1 MQLGVLQNLR
11 NSFCVQTPLNLIL
24 SLLIGGKFLPLV
36 LLLFTR
42 FCFIKTIF
50 LGTKNSHFFEKNSK
64 FSYWVSMSSVAWINH
79 NFTGNRKK
87 NHNFTAHHSVSSF
100 SCGFFFGF
108 PVGYQKNAVFFL
120 SNFFRET
127 VNTPHKICHPP

>member
-79 NFTGNRKK
+79 NFTVNRKK
-87 NHNFTAHHSVSSF
+87 IIILLPTTAFLLFHAV
-100 SCGFFFGF
+100 FFGF
-108 PVGYQKNAVFFL
+108 PVGCQKKCSFFCPI
-120 SNFFRET
+120 FFRET
-127 VNTPHKICHPP
+127 VNTPHKICHLP